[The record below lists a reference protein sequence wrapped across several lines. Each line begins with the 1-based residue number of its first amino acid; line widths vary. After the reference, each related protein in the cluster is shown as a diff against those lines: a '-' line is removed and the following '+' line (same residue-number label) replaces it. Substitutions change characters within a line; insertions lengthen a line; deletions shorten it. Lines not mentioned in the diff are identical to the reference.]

1 MIPKRIRMETPAAK
15 MENRRISALRLLGL
29 AKRAGA
35 VAAGTGSVRR
45 AIQEGEALLILM
57 AEDASSVQM
66 NKIRNTND
74 DESIP
79 RVTLGD
85 RATLGSALGM
95 AELSAVAVT
104 QSSFADR
111 LVEELSGSRGGC
123 STNAL
128 EA

>member
-1 MIPKRIRMETPAAK
+1 MSRASQPAHA
-15 MENRRISALRLLGL
+15 G
-29 AKRAGA
+29 RA
-35 VAAGTGSVRR
+35 VH
-45 AIQEGEALLILM
+45 EGEAGGEGDVRDGVALLILM

-66 NKIRNTND
+66 NKIRTTKD

-85 RATLGSALGM
+85 RATLGTAVGTS
-95 AELSAVAVT
+95 ELSAVAIT

-111 LVEELSGSRGGC
+111 LVEELLGSQGGC
-123 STNAL
+123 RTSVV

>member
-1 MIPKRIRMETPAAK
+1 MRSKKLTAK
-15 MENRRISALRLLGL
+15 METRRNSALRLLGL

-35 VAAGTGSVRR
+35 VASGIGSVRR
-45 AIQEGEALLILM
+45 AIRDGEALLILM

-66 NKIRNTND
+66 NKIRTTKD

-85 RATLGSALGM
+85 RATLGTAVGTS
-95 AELSAVAVT
+95 ELSAVAIT

-111 LVEELSGSRGGC
+111 LVEELLGSQGGC
-123 STNAL
+123 RTNVV

>member
-1 MIPKRIRMETPAAK
+1 MET
-15 MENRRISALRLLGL
+15 RSSSALRLLGL

-35 VAAGTGSVRR
+35 VVSGVGSVRR
-45 AIQEGEALLILM
+45 AVREGEALLILM

-66 NKIRNTND
+66 NKIRTTKD
-74 DESIP
+74 EESIP

-85 RATLGSALGM
+85 RATLGAAVGRSK
-95 AELSAVAVT
+95 LSAVAVT

-111 LVEELSGSRGGC
+111 LVEELLGSRGDC
-123 STNAL
+123 RTNAV

>member
-1 MIPKRIRMETPAAK
+1 MA
-15 MENRRISALRLLGL
+15 S
-29 AKRAGA
+29 
-35 VAAGTGSVRR
+35 GTGSVRR
-45 AIQEGEALLILM
+45 AIREGEALLILM

-66 NKIRNTND
+66 NKIRTTKD

-85 RATLGSALGM
+85 RATLGAALGTS
-95 AELSAVAVT
+95 ELSAVAVT

-111 LVEELSGSRGGC
+111 LVEELLGSQGGC
-123 STNAL
+123 RTNVV

>member
-1 MIPKRIRMETPAAK
+1 MV
-15 MENRRISALRLLGL
+15 SG
-29 AKRAGA
+29 
-35 VAAGTGSVRR
+35 VGSVRR
-45 AIQEGEALLILM
+45 AVREGEALLILM

-66 NKIRNTND
+66 NKIRTTKD
-74 DESIP
+74 EESIP

>member
-1 MIPKRIRMETPAAK
+1 MIPKSIRMETPTAK

-45 AIQEGEALLILM
+45 AIQEGQALLILM

-74 DESIP
+74 DE
-79 RVTLGD
+79 
-85 RATLGSALGM
+85 
-95 AELSAVAVT
+95 
-104 QSSFADR
+104 
-111 LVEELSGSRGGC
+111 
-123 STNAL
+123 
-128 EA
+128 